1 MNVGDSK
8 ISSELRSRI
17 RDLASPAE
25 NQYNCVMEFDPAFTG
40 FEGHFEGNPIVPG
53 VCLIEA
59 ARVIAEETTGEA
71 LKTLKI
77 AQCRFR
83 RPIFA
88 GETAAVTL
96 KIADAPTPGVRSIRG
111 DFRVDGAVSAQLH
124 LEVAP
129 K

>member
-1 MNVGDSK
+1 MNDSDSK
-8 ISSELRSRI
+8 ISYELRSRI

-25 NQYNCVMEFDPAFTG
+25 NEYRCSMEFDPAFTG

-53 VCLIEA
+53 VCLIES
-59 ARVIAEETTGEA
+59 ARVIAEAAVGER
-71 LKTLKI
+71 LKTLRI

-83 RPIFA
+83 RPILA
-88 GETAAVTL
+88 GETAAVSL